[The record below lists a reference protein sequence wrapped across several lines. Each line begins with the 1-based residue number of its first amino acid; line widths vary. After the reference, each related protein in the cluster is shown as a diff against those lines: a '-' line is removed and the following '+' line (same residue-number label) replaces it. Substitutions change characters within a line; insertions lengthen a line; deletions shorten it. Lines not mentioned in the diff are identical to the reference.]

1 MTLATNATT
10 PDALWWRQA
19 VVYQIYPRS
28 FADSDRD
35 GVGDLNGITSRVPY
49 LRELGIDA
57 VWLSPFYPSA
67 LADGGYD
74 VDDYRNV
81 DPRLGTLD
89 QFDALVQALH
99 AAGIRILV
107 DIVANHSSNAHE
119 WFRAALAAEAGSS
132 ERNRYIFRDGGGEHG
147 ELPPNDWPSHF
158 GPSAW
163 TRTVNPDG
171 TPGQWYLHLFAPE
184 QPDWNWDHPDV
195 AADFLTTLRF
205 WADRGVDGF
214 RIDAAHL
221 LKKDLS
227 EPYRPVPTIG
237 VIADYP
243 SDGSH
248 PLVDRDDVHD
258 IYRTWRSLFNEYSPP
273 KVAVAETA
281 AGPTR
286 RALYARPDELGQAF
300 DFDLL
305 DTPWDAR
312 AVRHTISDVLAGAL
326 ISGSSPT
333 WTLSN
338 HDIVRHA
345 SRFALP
351 LGVDLNEWLLSDG
364 TDPRPDMEQ
373 GLRRARAAA
382 LMMLALPGS
391 TYLYQGEELALPE
404 VADLPAEVL
413 QDPQWIRYA
422 GTRKGRD
429 GCRVPLPW
437 SVSGPSFGFGSG
449 GAHLPMPAWFAEYA
463 VERQTGAPGST
474 LELYR
479 AATRLR
485 RQLQAGETF
494 TWHEGPDDVVWFSR
508 HAGWHSVSNF
518 GTEPVAMPPG
528 QVLLASGPTSGEQ
541 LPGET
546 TVWLR
551 TANVS

>member
-1 MTLATNATT
+1 MHDD
-10 PDALWWRQA
+10 PQWWRQA

-28 FADSDRD
+28 FADSDGD
-35 GVGDLNGITSRVPY
+35 GIGDLRGIISRRKY
-49 LRELGIDA
+49 LHDLGVDA

-89 QFDALVQALH
+89 DFDELVAALR
-99 AAGIRILV
+99 AAGIRMLV
-107 DIVANHSSNAHE
+107 DIVANHTSNAHP
-119 WFRAALAAEAGSS
+119 WFRAALAAEVGSPA
-132 ERNRYIFRDGGGEHG
+132 RDRYIFRDGRGAHG

-163 TRTVNPDG
+163 TRTTNLDG

-184 QPDWNWDHPDV
+184 QPDLNWECPEVGD
-195 AADFLTTLRF
+195 DFLTTLRF
-205 WADRGVDGF
+205 WADRGVAGF
-214 RIDAAHL
+214 RVDAAHL

-237 VIADYP
+237 IVEDYP
-243 SDGSH
+243 TDGSH
-248 PLVDRDDVHD
+248 PLVDRDGVHD
-258 IYRTWRSLFNEYSPP
+258 IYRSWRRVFDEYSPP
-273 KVAVAETA
+273 LIAVAETA
-281 AGPTR
+281 ADPTR

-305 DTPWDAR
+305 DATWDAKSLR
-312 AVRHTISDVLAGAL
+312 GTISKCLDAAG

-338 HDIVRHA
+338 HDIVRHL

-351 LGVDLNEWLLSDG
+351 TGTDLNRWLLSDG
-364 TDPRPDMEQ
+364 TDPAPDLAQ
-373 GLRRARAAA
+373 GTRRARAAV
-382 LMMLALPGS
+382 LLMLALPGS
-391 TYLYQGEELALPE
+391 TYLYQGEELGLPE
-404 VADLPAEVL
+404 VPDLSPAVL

-437 SVSGPSFGFGSG
+437 TASGPSFGFGTG
-449 GAHLPMPAWFAEYA
+449 GSHLPMPQWFAEYA
-463 VERQTGAPGST
+463 VERQDGAPESV

-479 AATRLR
+479 AALR
-485 RQLQAGETF
+485 RRRELQTAETLV
-494 TWHEGPDDVVWFSR
+494 WHDGLDDVVWFSR
-508 HAGWHSVSNF
+508 DNGWHCLVNT
-518 GTEPVAMPPG
+518 GATPVPMPPG
-528 QVLLASGPTSGEQ
+528 EVVLASGPLVGSE

-546 TVWLR
+546 AVWVR
-551 TANVS
+551 TPTA

>member
-1 MTLATNATT
+1 MHDD
-10 PDALWWRQA
+10 PQWWRQA

-28 FADSDRD
+28 FADSDGD
-35 GVGDLNGITSRVPY
+35 GIGDLRGIISRRKY
-49 LRELGIDA
+49 LHDLGVDA

-89 QFDALVQALH
+89 DFDELVAALR
-99 AAGIRILV
+99 AAGIRMLV
-107 DIVANHSSNAHE
+107 DIVANHTSNAHP
-119 WFRAALAAEAGSS
+119 WFRAALAAEVGSPA
-132 ERNRYIFRDGGGEHG
+132 RDRYIFRDGRGAHG

-163 TRTVNPDG
+163 TRTTNLDG

-184 QPDWNWDHPDV
+184 QPDLNWECPEVGD
-195 AADFLTTLRF
+195 DFLTTLRF
-205 WADRGVDGF
+205 WADRGVAGF
-214 RIDAAHL
+214 RVDAAHL

-237 VIADYP
+237 IVEDYP
-243 SDGSH
+243 TDGSH
-248 PLVDRDDVHD
+248 PLVDRDGVHD
-258 IYRTWRSLFNEYSPP
+258 IYRSWRRVFDEYSPP
-273 KVAVAETA
+273 LIAVAETA
-281 AGPTR
+281 ADPTR

-305 DTPWDAR
+305 DATWDAKSLR
-312 AVRHTISDVLAGAL
+312 GTISKCLDAAG

-338 HDIVRHA
+338 HDIVRHL

-351 LGVDLNEWLLSDG
+351 TGTDLNRWLLSDG
-364 TDPRPDMEQ
+364 TDPAPDLAQ
-373 GLRRARAAA
+373 GTRRARAAV
-382 LMMLALPGS
+382 LLMLALPGS
-391 TYLYQGEELALPE
+391 TYLYQGEELGLPE
-404 VADLPAEVL
+404 VPDLSPAVL

-437 SVSGPSFGFGSG
+437 TASGPSFGFGTG
-449 GAHLPMPAWFAEYA
+449 GSHLPMPQWFAEYA
-463 VERQTGAPGST
+463 VERQDGAPESV

-479 AATRLR
+479 AALR
-485 RQLQAGETF
+485 RRRELQTTETLV
-494 TWHEGPDDVVWFSR
+494 WHDGLDDVVWFSR
-508 HAGWHSVSNF
+508 DNGWHCLVNTGS
-518 GTEPVAMPPG
+518 TPVPMPPG
-528 QVLLASGPTSGEQ
+528 EVVLASGPLVGSE

-546 TVWLR
+546 AVWVR
-551 TANVS
+551 TPTA

>member
-1 MTLATNATT
+1 MHDD
-10 PDALWWRQA
+10 PQWWRQA

-28 FADSDRD
+28 FADSDGD
-35 GVGDLNGITSRVPY
+35 GIGDLRGIISRRKY
-49 LRELGIDA
+49 LHDLGVDA

-89 QFDALVQALH
+89 DFDELVAALR
-99 AAGIRILV
+99 AAGIRMLV
-107 DIVANHSSNAHE
+107 DIVANHTSNAHP
-119 WFRAALAAEAGSS
+119 WFRAALAAEVGSPA
-132 ERNRYIFRDGGGEHG
+132 RDRYIFRDGRGAHG

-163 TRTVNPDG
+163 TRTTNLDG

-184 QPDWNWDHPDV
+184 QPDLNWECPEVGD
-195 AADFLTTLRF
+195 DFLTTLRF
-205 WADRGVDGF
+205 WADRGVAGF
-214 RIDAAHL
+214 RVDAAHL

-237 VIADYP
+237 IVEDYP
-243 SDGSH
+243 TDGSH
-248 PLVDRDDVHD
+248 PLVDRDGVHD
-258 IYRTWRSLFNEYSPP
+258 IYRSWRRVFDEYSPP
-273 KVAVAETA
+273 LIAVAETA
-281 AGPTR
+281 ADPTR

-305 DTPWDAR
+305 DATWDAKSLR
-312 AVRHTISDVLAGAL
+312 GTISKCLDAAG

-338 HDIVRHA
+338 HDIVRHL

-351 LGVDLNEWLLSDG
+351 TGTDLNRWLLSDG
-364 TDPRPDMEQ
+364 TDPAPDLAQ
-373 GLRRARAAA
+373 GTRRARAAV
-382 LMMLALPGS
+382 LLMLALPGS
-391 TYLYQGEELALPE
+391 TYLYQGEELGLPE
-404 VADLPAEVL
+404 VPDLSPAVL

-437 SVSGPSFGFGSG
+437 TASGPSFGFGTG
-449 GAHLPMPAWFAEYA
+449 GSHLPMPQWFAEYA
-463 VERQTGAPGST
+463 VERQDGAPESV

-479 AATRLR
+479 AALR
-485 RQLQAGETF
+485 RRRELQTTETLV
-494 TWHEGPDDVVWFSR
+494 WHDGLDDVVWFSR
-508 HAGWHSVSNF
+508 DNGWHCLVNT
-518 GTEPVAMPPG
+518 GATPVPMPPG
-528 QVLLASGPTSGEQ
+528 EVVLASGPLVGSE

-546 TVWLR
+546 AVWVR
-551 TANVS
+551 TPTA

>member
-1 MTLATNATT
+1 MT
-10 PDALWWRQA
+10 PDANWWRQA

-28 FADSDRD
+28 FADSGGD
-35 GVGDLNGITSRVPY
+35 GIGDLNGITSRVPY
-49 LRELGIDA
+49 LQQLGVDA

-81 DPRLGTLD
+81 DPRLGTLAD
-89 QFDALVQALH
+89 FDTLVNALH
-99 AAGIRILV
+99 TADIRILV

-119 WFRAALAAEAGSS
+119 WFRAALASHVGSP
-132 ERNRYIFRDGGGEHG
+132 ERHRYIFRDGRGQHG

-163 TRTVNPDG
+163 TRTTNPDG

-184 QPDWNWDHPDV
+184 QPDLNWDSPDV
-195 AADFLTTLRF
+195 AADFITTLRF

-237 VIADYP
+237 IVADYP
-243 SDGSH
+243 ADGSH
-248 PLVDRDDVHD
+248 PLVDRDDIHD
-258 IYRTWRSLFNEYSPP
+258 IYRSWRTVFDEYSPP
-273 KVAVAETA
+273 RVAVAETA

-305 DTPWDAR
+305 DTPWSAEAWR
-312 AVRHTISDVLAGAL
+312 ETISKCLDGAA
-326 ISGSSPT
+326 ISGSMPT

-351 LGVDLNEWLLSDG
+351 ADTDLNDWLLTDG
-364 TDPRPDMEQ
+364 TDPSPDVAR

-382 LMMLALPGS
+382 MLMLSLPGS
-391 TYLYQGEELALPE
+391 TYLYQGEELGLPE
-404 VADLPAEVL
+404 VADLPASAL
-413 QDPQWIRYA
+413 QDPQWFRYG

-429 GCRVPLPW
+429 GCRVPIPW
-437 SVSGPSFGFGSG
+437 TATGSSFGFGPAGS
-449 GAHLPMPAWFAEYA
+449 HLPMPAWFADYA
-463 VERQTGAPGST
+463 VARQVGAPQST
-474 LELYR
+474 LEFYR
-479 AATRLR
+479 TALRLR
-485 RQLQAGETF
+485 RELLAGETL
-494 TWHEGPDDVVWFSR
+494 TWQAGADGVVSFSR
-508 HAGWHSVSNF
+508 DNGWHSVTNF
-518 GTEPVAMPPG
+518 GTEPITLPTG
-528 QVLLASGPTSGEQ
+528 QIILASGPVVGGE

-546 TVWLR
+546 AVWLR
-551 TANVS
+551 ARAVERPVG

>member
-1 MTLATNATT
+1 MHDD
-10 PDALWWRQA
+10 PQWWRQA

-28 FADSDRD
+28 FADSDGD
-35 GVGDLNGITSRVPY
+35 GIGDLRGIISRRKY
-49 LRELGIDA
+49 LHDLGVDA

-89 QFDALVQALH
+89 DFDELVAALR
-99 AAGIRILV
+99 AAGIRMLV
-107 DIVANHSSNAHE
+107 DIVANHTSNAHP
-119 WFRAALAAEAGSS
+119 WFRAALAAEVGSPA
-132 ERNRYIFRDGGGEHG
+132 RDRYIFRDGRGAHG

-163 TRTVNPDG
+163 TRTTNLDG

-184 QPDWNWDHPDV
+184 QPDLNWECPEVGD
-195 AADFLTTLRF
+195 DFLTTLRF
-205 WADRGVDGF
+205 WADRGVAGF
-214 RIDAAHL
+214 RVDAAHL

-237 VIADYP
+237 IVEDYP
-243 SDGSH
+243 TDGSH
-248 PLVDRDDVHD
+248 PLVDRDGVHD
-258 IYRTWRSLFNEYSPP
+258 IYRSWRRVFDEYSPP
-273 KVAVAETA
+273 LIAVAETA
-281 AGPTR
+281 ADPTR

-305 DTPWDAR
+305 DATWDAKSLR
-312 AVRHTISDVLAGAL
+312 GTISKCLDAAG

-338 HDIVRHA
+338 HDIVRHL

-351 LGVDLNEWLLSDG
+351 TGTDLNRWLLSDG
-364 TDPRPDMEQ
+364 TDPAPDLAQ
-373 GLRRARAAA
+373 GTRRARAAV
-382 LMMLALPGS
+382 LLMLALPGS
-391 TYLYQGEELALPE
+391 TYLYQGEELGLPE
-404 VADLPAEVL
+404 VPDLSPAVL

-437 SVSGPSFGFGSG
+437 TASGPSFGFGTG
-449 GAHLPMPAWFAEYA
+449 GSHLPMPQWFAEYA
-463 VERQTGAPGST
+463 VERQDGAPESV

-479 AATRLR
+479 AALR
-485 RQLQAGETF
+485 RRRELQTAETLV
-494 TWHEGPDDVVWFSR
+494 WHDGLDDVVWFSR
-508 HAGWHSVSNF
+508 DNGWHCLVNTGS
-518 GTEPVAMPPG
+518 TPVPMPPG
-528 QVLLASGPTSGEQ
+528 EVVLASGPLVGSE

-546 TVWLR
+546 AVWVR
-551 TANVS
+551 TPTA